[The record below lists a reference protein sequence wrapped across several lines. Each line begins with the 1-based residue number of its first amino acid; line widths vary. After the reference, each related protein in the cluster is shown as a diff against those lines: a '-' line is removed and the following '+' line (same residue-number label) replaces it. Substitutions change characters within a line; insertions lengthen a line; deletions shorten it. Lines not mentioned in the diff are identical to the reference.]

1 MVKNSKLRVTRS
13 SQAGTAGTS
22 SASKEIDEMINEL
35 GDWRGKTLAKIRQLI
50 KEADPAIEE
59 QIKWRKP
66 SSPAGVPVWD
76 HEGGI
81 CTGETY
87 KDHIKFTFFK
97 GASLEDPYHIFTQS
111 GSLRRAVDIHDGD
124 KVNESAFKDLIRDAV
139 ALNQKKVERKNKR
152 IQPV

>member
-66 SSPAGVPVWD
+66 SSPEGVPVWSRNGIVC
-76 HEGGI
+76 EGD
-81 CTGETY
+81 T
-87 KDHIKFTFFK
+87 
-97 GASLEDPYHIFTQS
+97 L
-111 GSLRRAVDIHDGD
+111 
-124 KVNESAFKDLIRDAV
+124 
-139 ALNQKKVERKNKR
+139 KNPE
-152 IQPV
+152 I